1 MHMWIILGSKNI
13 SLDEEAYKRLKNE
26 KTGSES
32 FSEVVKRLTRPI
44 RRKSLLSFAGTLKL
58 SSDEL
63 EVMKTALKEFEG

>member
-1 MHMWIILGSKNI
+1 LGSKNI